1 MKILSLRLKN
11 LNALKGEWKIDF
23 TQEPFSSNG
32 LFAITGPTG
41 AGKTTL
47 LDAIC
52 LALYHETPRLGLLS
66 ASQNDLMTRNTAECL
81 AEVEFEV
88 KGVGYRAFWSQRRAR
103 NIPDGNLQSPKAEL
117 ALIEGG
123 KILCEKLNDKKEMIT
138 QLTGLDFGRFT
149 RSMMLSQGQFAA
161 FLNAKA
167 DDRAE
172 LLEELTGTDIYGLI
186 SERVYDKHKQ
196 ANIAL
201 STLQARASGIQLL
214 TDEQRQQV
222 EVQLAELTQHEQQGN
237 IEREQALTTLR
248 WFEQLTQ
255 QQTQLTNTQAQ
266 HASAESA
273 IQQAKPQLD
282 RLANSEPAEKLRPL
296 HQERERYRQESLA
309 LAQQIE
315 QLAGEQASGHTA
327 LTTLRQQE
335 EKAEQDVIQH
345 KQIQQQQELLINEQ
359 VVPLDHRIATQEQ
372 QKAQQQ
378 DEVAKMQIRLRAD
391 ENKQTQ
397 IAAEQQQAKQLLEQI
412 QAYRQQHAHHQ
423 QWGEQLP
430 LWRTQFRQL
439 RQLQDEQQKLSQKQT
454 QHAEQA
460 AALQQAAATL
470 TAQQRE
476 QQTVVDAARQQFI
489 QHDETRKNQEAHQ
502 PLAALHQR
510 FNQLIDQRAARRQ
523 LATAS
528 DQFQRLHPRKQQHF
542 ARQSEIQG
550 LINQSEILRKQQQS
564 DHEQRSQH
572 LADLETLYRQEE
584 RIVRLEA
591 ERQRLQ
597 AGEACPLCGST
608 EHPAIERYQALQPSE
623 TQKRLTARQQDVK
636 QLTTALAN
644 TTAQLASLEQQREQL
659 QQEIAQLDSEHQ
671 ILRQQWQDVSERL
684 QVNYTL
690 EQQNETSAWLTQR
703 ETEEQDIRQHITAH
717 EQLQKQWQESKDSL
731 TVAEAL
737 QRELDQKVVLNTQ
750 QQTSLNDTQADTVQ
764 SQQNTQQRLAQHTQ
778 EITQT
783 LANTSLPLP
792 EAAAQ
797 DDWLAQRDSEWQ
809 IWKAKEQDQS
819 RLIPLLATLES
830 DLQYLSHS
838 VTETTQQLQ
847 VQQQQ
852 LEQCTVLLNT
862 NQQERLALFGD
873 RQIAAVREQL
883 QRTSQQ
889 YDNALRLAQ
898 LARQQA
904 ETTLSRLTGE
914 LASTQQQY
922 EQSTH
927 QRENVTERFS
937 QALQQSAF
945 TDETTFLNALLAEQ
959 ERQTLQAWKE
969 TLYQSLQQATALH
982 QQAERELLAHQ
993 QKRPI
998 SLLEDATQ
1006 EAVQQ
1011 QLATLDETLHFT
1023 VRQQGEMQRQL
1034 NDDRQQRQNQQDL
1047 LNEIAQ
1053 SQQKYDDWS
1062 CLNTLIGSQ
1071 SGHKF
1076 RKFAQGLTLDHL
1088 VYLANLQ
1095 LSRLHGRYMLK
1106 RKPGDDLELLVVDT
1120 WQADAERDTR
1130 TLSGGESF
1138 LVSLSLALALSDLV
1152 SHKASIDSLF
1162 LDEGFG
1168 TLDAETL
1175 DIALDALDN
1184 LNASGKTIGVIS
1196 HVDAMKERIPVQIK
1210 VQKVN
1215 GLGVSKLAPQ
1225 YAV

>member
-103 NIPDGNLQSPKAEL
+103 NAPDGNLQSPKAEL
-117 ALIEGG
+117 ALIENG

-196 ANIAL
+196 ANVAL
-201 STLQARASGIQLL
+201 NTLQARASGIQLL

-222 EVQLAELTQHEQQGN
+222 EEQLAALIQQEQRGN
-237 IEREQALTTLR
+237 VEREQALTTLR

-255 QQTQLTNTQAQ
+255 QHTQLTNTQAQ
-266 HASAESA
+266 HTSAESA

-282 RLANSEPAEKLRPL
+282 RLTHSEPAEKLRPL
-296 HQERERYRQESLA
+296 HQERERYRQESLT
-309 LAQQIE
+309 LAQRIE
-315 QLAGEQASGHTA
+315 QLTEKQAAEQVTLTA
-327 LTTLRQQE
+327 LRQQE
-335 EKAEQDVIQH
+335 EKAELDVSEH
-345 KQIQQQQELLINEQ
+345 KRVRQQQEQVINEQ
-359 VVPLDHRIATQEQ
+359 VVPLDHRIATLEQ
-372 QKAQQQ
+372 QNAQQQ
-378 DEVAKMQIRLRAD
+378 DELAKTQARLHAD

-397 IAAEQQQAKQLLEQI
+397 TAAEQQQAKQQLEQI
-412 QAYRQQHAHHQ
+412 QSYRQQHAHHQ

-430 LWRTQFRQL
+430 QWRTQFRQL
-439 RQLQDEQQKLSQKQT
+439 RQLQDDQENLKQKQA
-454 QHAEQA
+454 QHTVQSAV
-460 AALQQAAATL
+460 LQQETVTL
-470 TAQQRE
+470 AAQQRE
-476 QQTVVDAARQQFI
+476 QQAVVDASRRQFM
-489 QHDETRKNQEAHQ
+489 QHDETRQQQEAHQ
-502 PLAALHQR
+502 PLSALQQQ
-510 FNQLIDQRAARRQ
+510 FNQRIDQRAERQ
-523 LATAS
+523 RLATIS
-528 DQFQRLHPRKQQHF
+528 DQFQRLHVRKQQHLTK
-542 ARQSEIQG
+542 QG
-550 LINQSEILRKQQQS
+550 EVQGHISQSEILKQQQQS
-564 DHEQRSQH
+564 EHEQLSQN
-572 LADLETLYRQEE
+572 LVYLETIYRQEE
-584 RIVRLEA
+584 HIVKLEA

-597 AGEACPLCGST
+597 AGDACPLCGST

-623 TQKRLTARQQDVK
+623 TQSRLTALQQEVN

-644 TTAQLASLEQQREQL
+644 TTAQLASLAQQQEQL
-659 QQEIAQLDSEHQ
+659 QQEIAQLDSEHHT
-671 ILRQQWQDVSERL
+671 LLQQWQDVSERL

-690 EQQNETSAWLTQR
+690 EQQDEVAVWLAQNEA
-703 ETEEQDIRQHITAH
+703 EEQAIRQQITAR
-717 EQLQKQWQESKDSL
+717 EQLQKQWQESKDLL
-731 TVAEAL
+731 TAAEAL
-737 QRELDQKVVLNTQ
+737 QRELDQKIALNTQ
-750 QQTSLNDTQADTVQ
+750 QQTALSV
-764 SQQNTQQRLAQHTQ
+764 TQQEIEQSLQNVHQQITQHTQ

-783 LANTSLPLP
+783 LATLSLVLP
-792 EAAAQ
+792 EADAQ
-797 DDWLAQRDSEWQ
+797 NDWLAQRENEWQ
-809 IWKAKEQDQS
+809 IWKTKEQEQS
-819 RLIPLLATLES
+819 RLVPLFATLES
-830 DLQYLSHS
+830 DLQHLNRS
-838 VTETTQQLQ
+838 VTEAKQQLQ
-847 VQQQQ
+847 TQQQHVEQ
-852 LEQCTVLLNT
+852 LLALLNAS
-862 NQQERLALFGD
+862 QKERLALFGD
-873 RQIAAVREQL
+873 RQIATVREQL
-883 QRTSQQ
+883 QHTSQQ
-889 YDNALRLAQ
+889 YDDALRLA
-898 LARQQA
+898 LSARQQT

-914 LASTQQQY
+914 LASTQQHY
-922 EQSTH
+922 EQSTRQH
-927 QRENVTERFS
+927 ESATERFR
-937 QALQQSAF
+937 QALQQSTFA
-945 TDETTFLNALLAEQ
+945 DEATFLNALLDEQ

-969 TLYQSLQQATALH
+969 ELYQRLQQAAALH

-993 QKRPI
+993 QKRPA
-998 SLLEDATQ
+998 SLTEDATQ

-1011 QLATLDETLHFT
+1011 QLAALDETLKANL
-1023 VRQQGEMQRQL
+1023 RQQGEFQHQL
-1034 NDDRQQRQNQQDL
+1034 ADDKQHRQNQQDL

-1053 SQQKYDDWS
+1053 SQQMYDDWS

-1106 RKPGDDLELLVVDT
+1106 RKPGDDLELLVMDT

-1196 HVDAMKERIPVQIK
+1196 HVEAMKERIPVQIK

-1215 GLGVSKLAPQ
+1215 GLGVSRLAPQ

>member
-52 LALYHETPRLGLLS
+52 LALYHRTPRLEVIS
-66 ASQNDLMTRNTAECL
+66 SNQNDLMTRNTAECL

-103 NIPDGNLQSPKAEL
+103 NAPDGNLQSPKAEL
-117 ALIEGG
+117 ALIEDG
-123 KILCEKLNDKKEMIT
+123 KILCEKITDKKDMVEQI
-138 QLTGLDFGRFT
+138 TGLDFGRFT

-196 ANIAL
+196 ANVAL
-201 STLQARASGIQLL
+201 NTLQARASGIQIL

-222 EVQLAELTQHEQQGN
+222 EEQLAELIQQEQRGN
-237 IEREQALTTLR
+237 VEREQALTTLR

-255 QQTQLTNTQAQ
+255 RQTQLTNTQAQ

-282 RLANSEPAEKLRPL
+282 RLTHSEPAEKLRPL
-296 HQERERYRQESLA
+296 HQERERCRQESFT
-309 LAQQIE
+309 LAQHIQ
-315 QLAGEQASGHTA
+315 QLTAKQTAEQATLA
-327 LTTLRQQE
+327 TLRQQE
-335 EKAEQDVIQH
+335 DKAEQDVNQH
-345 KQIQQQQELLINEQ
+345 KQVRQQQEQLINEQ
-359 VVPLDHRIATQEQ
+359 VVPLDHRIATLEQ
-372 QKAQQQ
+372 QKIQQQ
-378 DEVAKMQIRLRAD
+378 DDLAKTQARLHAD
-391 ENKQTQ
+391 ESKQTQ
-397 IAAEQQQAKQLLEQI
+397 TAAEQQQAKRHLEQI
-412 QAYRQQHAHHQ
+412 QSYRQQHAHHQ

-430 LWRTQFRQL
+430 VWRTQFRQL
-439 RQLQDEQQKLSQKQT
+439 SQLRGEQQKLEQKQA
-454 QHAEQA
+454 QHTEQA
-460 AALQQAAATL
+460 GMLQQAAETL
-470 TAQQRE
+470 TAQRRE
-476 QQTVVDAARQQFI
+476 QQKVVDAARQQFT
-489 QHDETRKNQEAHQ
+489 QHDETRQHQDAHQ
-502 PLAALHQR
+502 SLSTLHKR
-510 FNQLIDQRAARRQ
+510 FNQLIDQRTACRQ
-523 LATAS
+523 LATVS
-528 DQFQRLHPRKQQHF
+528 DQFQRLHVRKQQYLTKQGEVFEHIS
-542 ARQSEIQG
+542 QSEA
-550 LINQSEILRKQQQS
+550 LKQQQQS
-564 DHEQRSQH
+564 EYEQRSQH
-572 LADLETLYRQEE
+572 LADMETIYRQEE
-584 RIVRLEA
+584 RIVKLEA

-623 TQKRLTARQQDVK
+623 TQQRLTALQQEVNR
-636 QLTTALAN
+636 LTTALAN

-659 QQEIAQLDSEHQ
+659 QQDIVQLDSEYQ
-671 ILRQQWQDVSERL
+671 TLLQQWQDVSERL

-690 EQQNETSAWLTQR
+690 EQQDEIATWLTQC
-703 ETEEQDIRQHITAH
+703 ETEEQAIRQQITVR
-717 EQLQKQWQESKDSL
+717 EQLQRQWQESKDLL
-731 TVAEAL
+731 TAAEAL
-737 QRELDQKVVLNTQ
+737 QRELDQKVALNTQ
-750 QQTSLNDTQADTVQ
+750 QHTSLRVTQEETTQ
-764 SQQNTQQRLAQHTQ
+764 SLQNVHQQLTQHTQ

-783 LANTSLPLP
+783 LATMGLLLPDVG
-792 EAAAQ
+792 AQ
-797 DDWLAQRDSEWQ
+797 DGWLAQRESEWQ
-809 IWKAKEQDQS
+809 DWKSKEQEQS

-830 DLQYLSHS
+830 DLQHLHYS
-838 VTETTQQLQ
+838 VNEATQHIQTQQQ
-847 VQQQQ
+847 H
-852 LEQCTVLLNT
+852 LEQHLALLSAS
-862 NQQERLALFGD
+862 QQERQKLFGD

-889 YDNALRLAQ
+889 YDDALRLA
-898 LARQQA
+898 LSTRQQT
-904 ETTLSRLTGE
+904 ETALSRLTGE
-914 LASTQQQY
+914 LASAQQQY
-922 EQSTH
+922 EQSARQH
-927 QRENVTERFS
+927 ESATERFT
-937 QALQQSAF
+937 QTLQQSAF
-945 TDETTFLNALLAEQ
+945 GDETAFLHALLDEQ
-959 ERQTLQAWKE
+959 ERQTLQALKE
-969 TLYQSLQQATALH
+969 TLYQSLQQAAALH
-982 QQAERELLAHQ
+982 QQAEQELLAHQ
-993 QKRPI
+993 QKRPT
-998 SLLEDATQ
+998 SLTEDVTQ
-1006 EAVQQ
+1006 EAIQQ
-1011 QLATLDETLHFT
+1011 QLAALDDTLKTNL
-1023 VRQQGEMQRQL
+1023 RQQGEFQRQL
-1034 NDDRQQRQNQQDL
+1034 ADDKQQRQNQQDL

-1053 SQQKYDDWS
+1053 SQQRNDDWET
-1062 CLNTLIGSQ
+1062 LNLLIGS
-1071 SGHKF
+1071 SKGDKF

-1095 LSRLHGRYMLK
+1095 LSRLHDRYQLK
-1106 RKPGDDLELLVVDT
+1106 RKAGGELELLVMDT
-1120 WQADAERDTR
+1120 WQADAERDTK

-1196 HVDAMKERIPVQIK
+1196 HVEAMKERIPVQIK

-1215 GLGVSKLAPQ
+1215 GLGVSRLAPQ

>member
-103 NIPDGNLQSPKAEL
+103 NAPDGNLQSPKAEL
-117 ALIEGG
+117 ALIEDG

-196 ANIAL
+196 ANVAL
-201 STLQARASGIQLL
+201 NTLQARASGIQLL

-222 EVQLAELTQHEQQGN
+222 AEQLAELIQQEQRGN

-255 QQTQLTNTQAQ
+255 RQTQLTNTQAQ

-282 RLANSEPAEKLRPL
+282 RLTHSEPAEKLRPL
-296 HQERERYRQESLA
+296 HQERERCRQESFT
-309 LAQQIE
+309 LAQHIQ
-315 QLAGEQASGHTA
+315 QLTAKQTAEQATLA
-327 LTTLRQQE
+327 TLRQQE
-335 EKAEQDVIQH
+335 DKAEQDVNQH
-345 KQIQQQQELLINEQ
+345 KQVRQQQEQLINEQ
-359 VVPLDHRIATQEQ
+359 VVPLDHRIATLEQ
-372 QKAQQQ
+372 QKIQQQ
-378 DEVAKMQIRLRAD
+378 DDLAKTQARLHAD
-391 ENKQTQ
+391 ESKQTQ
-397 IAAEQQQAKQLLEQI
+397 TAAEQQQAKRHLEQI
-412 QAYRQQHAHHQ
+412 QSYRQQHAHHQ

-430 LWRTQFRQL
+430 VWRTQFRQL
-439 RQLQDEQQKLSQKQT
+439 SQLRGEQQKLEQKQA
-454 QHAEQA
+454 QHTEQA
-460 AALQQAAATL
+460 GMLQQAAETL
-470 TAQQRE
+470 TAQRRE
-476 QQTVVDAARQQFI
+476 QQKVVDAARQQFT
-489 QHDETRKNQEAHQ
+489 QHDETRQHQDAHQ
-502 PLAALHQR
+502 SLSTLHQR
-510 FNQLIDQRAARRQ
+510 FNQLIDQRTACRQ
-523 LATAS
+523 LATVS
-528 DQFQRLHPRKQQHF
+528 DQFQRLHVRKQQYLTKQGEVFEHIS
-542 ARQSEIQG
+542 QSEA
-550 LINQSEILRKQQQS
+550 LKQQQQS
-564 DHEQRSQH
+564 EYEQRSQH
-572 LADLETLYRQEE
+572 LADMETIYRQEE
-584 RIVRLEA
+584 RIVKLEA

-623 TQKRLTARQQDVK
+623 TQQRLTALQQEVNR
-636 QLTTALAN
+636 LTTALAN

-659 QQEIAQLDSEHQ
+659 QQDIVQLDSEYQ
-671 ILRQQWQDVSERL
+671 TLLQQWQDVSERL

-690 EQQNETSAWLTQR
+690 EQQDEIATWLTQC
-703 ETEEQDIRQHITAH
+703 ETEEQAIRQQITVR
-717 EQLQKQWQESKDSL
+717 EQLQRQWQESKDLL
-731 TVAEAL
+731 TAAEAL
-737 QRELDQKVVLNTQ
+737 QRELDQKVALNTQ
-750 QQTSLNDTQADTVQ
+750 QHTSLRVTQEETTQ
-764 SQQNTQQRLAQHTQ
+764 SLQNVHQQLTQHTQ

-783 LANTSLPLP
+783 LATMGLLLPDVG
-792 EAAAQ
+792 AQ
-797 DDWLAQRDSEWQ
+797 DGWLAQRESEWQ
-809 IWKAKEQDQS
+809 DWKSKEQEQS

-830 DLQYLSHS
+830 DLQHLHYS
-838 VTETTQQLQ
+838 VNEATQHIQTQQQ
-847 VQQQQ
+847 H
-852 LEQCTVLLNT
+852 LEQHLALLSAS
-862 NQQERLALFGD
+862 QQERQKLFGD

-889 YDNALRLAQ
+889 YDDALRLA
-898 LARQQA
+898 LSARQQT

-922 EQSTH
+922 EQSARQH
-927 QRENVTERFS
+927 ESATERFT

-945 TDETTFLNALLAEQ
+945 DDETAFLHALLDEQ
-959 ERQTLQAWKE
+959 ERQTLQALKE
-969 TLYQSLQQATALH
+969 TLYQSLQQAAALH
-982 QQAERELLAHQ
+982 QQAEQELLAHQ
-993 QKRPI
+993 QKRST
-998 SLLEDATQ
+998 SLTEDVTQ
-1006 EAVQQ
+1006 EAIQQ
-1011 QLATLDETLHFT
+1011 QLAALDDTLKTNL
-1023 VRQQGEMQRQL
+1023 RQQGEFQRQL
-1034 NDDRQQRQNQQDL
+1034 SDDRLQRQNQQDL

-1053 SQQKYDDWS
+1053 SQQRNDDWET
-1062 CLNTLIGSQ
+1062 LNLLIGS
-1071 SGHKF
+1071 SKGDKF

-1095 LSRLHGRYMLK
+1095 LSRLHDRYQLK
-1106 RKPGDDLELLVVDT
+1106 RKAGGELELLVMDT
-1120 WQADAERDTR
+1120 WQADAERDTK

-1196 HVDAMKERIPVQIK
+1196 HVEAMKERIPVQIK

-1215 GLGVSKLAPQ
+1215 GLGVSRLAPQ

>member
-88 KGVGYRAFWSQRRAR
+88 KGVGYRAFWSQRRAKNDPNR
-103 NIPDGNLQSPKAEL
+103 NLQSPKAEL
-117 ALIEGG
+117 ARIEDG

-138 QLTGLDFGRFT
+138 QITGLDFGRFT

-167 DDRAE
+167 SDRAE

-186 SERVYDKHKQ
+186 SERVYEKYNQ

-222 EVQLAELTQHEQQGN
+222 EEQLAELLQQEKQGN
-237 IEREQALTTLR
+237 AEREQVLTTLR

-255 QQTQLTNTQAQ
+255 RQAQLTNTQLQ

-282 RLANSEPAEKLRPL
+282 KLANSEPAEKLRPL
-296 HQERERYRQESLA
+296 HQERERNRQETFT

-315 QLAGEQASGHTA
+315 QLTEKQSAEQLA
-327 LTTLRQQE
+327 LATLRQQE
-335 EKAEQDVIQH
+335 EKAEQNANEH
-345 KQIQQQQELLINEQ
+345 KLERQKQELLINEQ
-359 VVPLDHRIATQEQ
+359 VVPLDHRIATLEQ
-372 QKAQQQ
+372 QKTQQQ
-378 DEVAKMQIRLRAD
+378 DELAKTQRRLQAD
-391 ENKQTQ
+391 ESKQTQ
-397 IAAEQQQAKQLLEQI
+397 IATEQQQTKQQLEQI
-412 QAYRQQHAHHQ
+412 QSYRQQHSHYQ
-423 QWGEQLP
+423 QWGELLP

-439 RQLQDEQQKLSQKQT
+439 RQLQDDQQKLNHKQA
-454 QHAEQA
+454 QHTEQSATRQQEAE
-460 AALQQAAATL
+460 TL
-470 TAQQRE
+470 AAQQRE
-476 QQTVVDAARQQFI
+476 QQAVVDTANNQFA
-489 QHDETRKNQEAHQ
+489 QHDETRKNQETQQ
-502 PLAALHQR
+502 PLSTLYQR
-510 FNQLIDQRAARRQ
+510 FNQLSDQRAARQ
-523 LATAS
+523 QFAAIS
-528 DQFQRLHPRKQQHF
+528 DQYQRLHARKQQHLTKQGEVQEHIS
-542 ARQSEIQG
+542 QSK
-550 LINQSEILRKQQQS
+550 ILKKQQQS
-564 DHEQRSQH
+564 EHEQRTQH
-572 LADLETLYRQEE
+572 LVDLETVYRQEE
-584 RIVRLEA
+584 RIVKLEA

-597 AGEACPLCGST
+597 AGDPCPLCGST

-623 TQKRLTARQQDVK
+623 TQNRLTALRQEVS

-644 TTAQLASLEQQREQL
+644 TTARLTSLEQQREQHR
-659 QQEIAQLDSEHQ
+659 QDITQLDSEHQ
-671 ILRQQWQDVSERL
+671 TLLQQWQDVSERL
-684 QVNYTL
+684 QVNYAL
-690 EQQNETSAWLTQR
+690 EQHDEVAVWFAQR
-703 ETEEQDIRQHITAH
+703 EAEEQDIRQQISVR
-717 EQLQKQWQESKDSL
+717 EQQQKRWQESKDSL
-731 TVAEAL
+731 TVSETL
-737 QRELDQKVVLNTQ
+737 LRELDQKIALNTQ
-750 QQTSLNDTQADTVQ
+750 QQTSLRVTLEEATQSLQNVR
-764 SQQNTQQRLAQHTQ
+764 QQLTQYAQ

-783 LANTSLPLP
+783 LANAGLLLP
-792 EAAAQ
+792 EDGAQ
-797 DDWLAQRDSEWQ
+797 DSWLVQRENEWQ
-809 IWKAKEQDQS
+809 DWKTKEQEQS
-819 RLIPLLATLES
+819 RLIPLLATLEN
-830 DLQYLSHS
+830 DFQHLHHS
-838 VTETTQQLQ
+838 VIEAKQQLQ
-847 VQQQQ
+847 VQRQQ
-852 LEQCTVLLNT
+852 LEQHNNT
-862 NQQERLALFGD
+862 LEISQQTRLALFGD

-889 YDNALRLAQ
+889 YDDALRLAQ
-898 LARQQA
+898 SARQQA

-914 LASTQQQY
+914 LTRTQQQY
-922 EQSTH
+922 EQSMH
-927 QRENVTERFS
+927 QRDSATERFT

-945 TDETTFLNALLAEQ
+945 ADETTFLNALLDEQ
-959 ERQTLQAWKE
+959 ERQTLQALKE
-969 TLYQSLQQATALH
+969 KLYQSLQQAAAFH
-982 QQAERELLAHQ
+982 QQAEQALVDQQ
-993 QKRPI
+993 QKRPA
-998 SLLEDATQ
+998 SLPEEATQ
-1006 EAVQQ
+1006 ESVQQ
-1011 QLATLDETLHFT
+1011 QLSDQDETLKANL
-1023 VRQQGEMQRQL
+1023 RQQGEFQRQL
-1034 NDDRQQRQNQQDL
+1034 SDDRQHRQNQQDL

-1053 SQQKYDDWS
+1053 SQQRYDDWDA
-1062 CLNTLIGSQ
+1062 LNLLIGSQ
-1071 SGHKF
+1071 NGHKF

-1088 VYLANLQ
+1088 IYLANLQ
-1095 LSRLHGRYMLK
+1095 LSRLHDRYQLK
-1106 RKPGDDLELLVVDT
+1106 RKPGGELELLVMDT
-1120 WQADAERDTR
+1120 WQADAERDTK

-1152 SHKASIDSLF
+1152 SHRASIDSLF

-1196 HVDAMKERIPVQIK
+1196 HVEAMKERIPVQIK

-1215 GLGVSKLAPQ
+1215 GLGVSRLAPQ

>member
-103 NIPDGNLQSPKAEL
+103 NVPDGNLQSPKAEL

-186 SERVYDKHKQ
+186 SEHVYDKHKQ

-222 EVQLAELTQHEQQGN
+222 EVQLAELTQQEQQGN

-248 WFEQLTQ
+248 WFEQLTR
-255 QQTQLTNTQAQ
+255 QQTQLTNTQSQ

-282 RLANSEPAEKLRPL
+282 RLANGEPAEKLRPL

-309 LAQQIE
+309 LTQQIE
-315 QLAGEQASGHTA
+315 QLSGKQASEHTA

-335 EKAEQDVIQH
+335 EKAEQGVIQH
-345 KQIQQQQELLINEQ
+345 KQVQQQQELLINEQ
-359 VVPLDHRIATQEQ
+359 VVPLDHRIATLQQ
-372 QKAQQQ
+372 QKNQQQ
-378 DEVAKMQIRLRAD
+378 DELAKTQLRLQAD
-391 ENKQTQ
+391 ESKQTQ
-397 IAAEQQQAKQLLEQI
+397 IAAQQQQAKQLLEQI

-430 LWRTQFRQL
+430 LWRTQFLQL

-454 QHAEQA
+454 QHTEQA
-460 AALQQAAATL
+460 AALQQEAATL

-489 QHDETRKNQEAHQ
+489 QHDEMRKNQEAHQ
-502 PLAALHQR
+502 PLAALRQR
-510 FNQLIDQRAARRQ
+510 FNQLIDQQATRRQ

-528 DQFQRLHPRKQQHF
+528 DQFQRLHTRKQQHL
-542 ARQSEIQG
+542 ARQDEIQG
-550 LINQSEILRKQQQS
+550 HISQSEILRKQQQS

-572 LADLETLYRQEE
+572 LADLEMLYRQEE
-584 RIVRLEA
+584 RIVKLEA

-636 QLTTALAN
+636 QLTMALAN
-644 TTAQLASLEQQREQL
+644 TTAQLASLGQQRELL

-671 ILRQQWQDVSERL
+671 TLLQQWQDVSERL

-690 EQQNETSAWLTQR
+690 EQQNETAAWLTQR

-737 QRELDQKVVLNTQ
+737 QRELDQKTVLNTQ
-750 QQTSLNDTQADTVQ
+750 QRTSLNDMQADTLQ

-783 LANTSLPLP
+783 LANTNLPLP
-792 EAAAQ
+792 EATAQ

-809 IWKAKEQDQS
+809 IWKTKEQDQS
-819 RLIPLLATLES
+819 RLIPRLATLES

-847 VQQQQ
+847 AQQQQ
-852 LEQCTVLLNT
+852 LEQRTALLNT
-862 NQQERLALFGD
+862 NQQERLTLFGD

-914 LASTQQQY
+914 LTRTQQQY
-922 EQSTH
+922 EQSMH
-927 QRENVTERFS
+927 QRDSATDRFT

-945 TDETTFLNALLAEQ
+945 ADETTFLNALLAEQ
-959 ERQTLQAWKE
+959 ERQTLQVWKE
-969 TLYQSLQQATALH
+969 KLYQSLQQAAALH

-993 QKRPI
+993 QKRPT

-1023 VRQQGEMQRQL
+1023 VRQQGEIQRQL

>member
-52 LALYHETPRLGLLS
+52 LALYHETPRLGQLS
-66 ASQNDLMTRNTAECL
+66 ATNNDLMTRNTAECL

-103 NIPDGNLQSPKAEL
+103 NAPDGNLQAPKAEL
-117 ALIEGG
+117 ALIESG
-123 KILCEKLNDKKEMIT
+123 KILCEKLNDKKDMIT

-167 DDRAE
+167 SDRAE

-186 SERVYDKHKQ
+186 SERVYEKYNQ

-222 EVQLAELTQHEQQGN
+222 ETQLAELLQQEQQGN
-237 IEREQALTTLR
+237 AEREQVLTMLR

-255 QQTQLTNTQAQ
+255 RQTQLTSTQLQ

-282 RLANSEPAEKLRPL
+282 KLANSEPAEKLRPL
-296 HQERERYRQESLA
+296 HQEKERYRQESLT

-315 QLAGEQASGHTA
+315 QLTEKQGAEQLA
-327 LTTLRQQE
+327 LATLRQQE
-335 EKAEQDVIQH
+335 EKAEQNANEH
-345 KQIQQQQELLINEQ
+345 KRERQKQELLINEQ
-359 VVPLDHRIATQEQ
+359 VVPLDHRIATLEQ
-372 QKAQQQ
+372 QKTQQQ
-378 DEVAKMQIRLRAD
+378 DELAKTQRRLQAD
-391 ENKQTQ
+391 ESKQTQ
-397 IAAEQQQAKQLLEQI
+397 IAAEQQQAKQQIEQI
-412 QAYRQQHAHHQ
+412 QSYRQQHAHHQ

-439 RQLQDEQQKLSQKQT
+439 RQLNDEQQKLSQKQI
-454 QHAEQA
+454 QHTEQST
-460 AALQQAAATL
+460 ALQQEAATL

-476 QQTVVDAARQQFI
+476 QQTVVDAARELFTL
-489 QHDETRKNQEAHQ
+489 HDEARKNQETQQ
-502 PLAALHQR
+502 PLSALHQR
-510 FNQLIDQRAARRQ
+510 FNQLSDQRTVRQQ
-523 LATAS
+523 LATIS
-528 DQFQRLHPRKQQHF
+528 DQYQRLHARQQQHL
-542 ARQSEIQG
+542 AKQDEIQG
-550 LINQSEILRKQQQS
+550 HTSQSEILKKQQQS
-564 DHEQRSQH
+564 EHEQRTQH
-572 LADLETLYRQEE
+572 LDDLETVYRQEE
-584 RIVRLEA
+584 RIVKLEA

-597 AGEACPLCGST
+597 AGDPCPLCGST

-623 TQKRLTARQQDVK
+623 TQNRLTALRQEVS

-644 TTAQLASLEQQREQL
+644 TTARLTSLEQQREQL
-659 QQEIAQLDSEHQ
+659 QQDIAQNDGEHQ
-671 ILRQQWQDVSERL
+671 TLLQQWQDVSERL

-690 EQQNETSAWLTQR
+690 EEQDKIAAWFAQR
-703 ETEEQDIRQHITAH
+703 EVEEQDIRQQISVR
-717 EQLQKQWQESKDSL
+717 EQEQKRWQESKDSL
-731 TVAEAL
+731 TASETL
-737 QRELDQKVVLNTQ
+737 LRELDQKIALNAQ
-750 QQTSLNDTQADTVQ
+750 QQTSLRVTQEEIAQ
-764 SQQNTQQRLAQHTQ
+764 SLQNVRQQLTQFAQ

-783 LANTSLPLP
+783 LANAGLLLP
-792 EAAAQ
+792 EDGAQ
-797 DDWLAQRDSEWQ
+797 DSWLVQRESEWQ
-809 IWKAKEQDQS
+809 DWKTKEQEQS

-830 DLQYLSHS
+830 DFQHLNHS
-838 VTETTQQLQ
+838 VTEAKQLLQ
-847 VQQQQ
+847 TQQQQ
-852 LEQCTVLLNT
+852 LEQHLALLNAS
-862 NQQERLALFGD
+862 QQERLALFGD
-873 RQIAAVREQL
+873 RQIATVREQL

-889 YDNALRLAQ
+889 YDDALRLA
-898 LARQQA
+898 LSARQQT

-914 LASTQQQY
+914 LTRTQQQY
-922 EQSTH
+922 EQSMH
-927 QRENVTERFS
+927 QRDSATERFT

-945 TDETTFLNALLAEQ
+945 ADEAAFLNALLDEQ
-959 ERQTLQAWKE
+959 ERQTLQALKE
-969 TLYQSLQQATALH
+969 KLYQSLQQAAVLH
-982 QQAERELLAHQ
+982 QQAEQALLEQQ
-993 QKRPI
+993 QKRPDP
-998 SLLEDATQ
+998 LPEEATQ
-1006 EAVQQ
+1006 TSIQQ
-1011 QLATLDETLHFT
+1011 QLSEQDETLKANL
-1023 VRQQGEMQRQL
+1023 RQQGECQRQL
-1034 NDDRQQRQNQQDL
+1034 SDDRQQRQNQHAL

-1053 SQQKYDDWS
+1053 SQKMCDDWDT
-1062 CLNTLIGSQ
+1062 LNSLIGSQ
-1071 SGHKF
+1071 NGHKF

-1088 VYLANLQ
+1088 IYLANIQ
-1095 LSRLHGRYMLK
+1095 LSRLHDRYQLK
-1106 RKPGDDLELLVVDT
+1106 RKPGGELELLVMDT
-1120 WQADAERDTR
+1120 WQADAERDTK

-1152 SHKASIDSLF
+1152 SHRASIDSLF

-1196 HVDAMKERIPVQIK
+1196 HVEAMKERIPVQIK

-1215 GLGVSKLAPQ
+1215 GLGVSRLAPQ

>member
-103 NIPDGNLQSPKAEL
+103 NVPDGNLQSPKAEL
-117 ALIEGG
+117 ALIEDG

-186 SERVYDKHKQ
+186 SERVYEKHKQ
-196 ANIAL
+196 ASVAL

-222 EVQLAELTQHEQQGN
+222 EEQLAELVQQEQRGN
-237 IEREQALTTLR
+237 VEREQALTTLR

-255 QQTQLTNTQAQ
+255 RQTQLANTQTL
-266 HASAESA
+266 HTSAESA

-282 RLANSEPAEKLRPL
+282 KLASSAPAEKLRQL
-296 HQERERYRQESLA
+296 HQERERYRQESLV
-309 LAQQIE
+309 LAQHIE
-315 QLAGEQASGHTA
+315 QLTAKQAAEQTA
-327 LTTLRQQE
+327 LATLRQQE
-335 EKAEQDVIQH
+335 EKAEQDVNGH
-345 KQIQQQQELLINEQ
+345 KQVRQQQELLINEQ
-359 VVPLDHRIATQEQ
+359 VVPLDHYIATLVEQ
-372 QKAQQQ
+372 QAQQQ
-378 DEVAKMQIRLRAD
+378 EELAKIQVRLHAD
-391 ENKQTQ
+391 ESKQTQ
-397 IAAEQQQAKQLLEQI
+397 IAAEQRQAKQQLEQI
-412 QAYRQQHAHHQ
+412 QSYRQQHAHYQ
-423 QWGEQLP
+423 QWGEWLP
-430 LWRTQFRQL
+430 QWRAEFRQL
-439 RQLQDEQQKLSQKQT
+439 RQFQDEQRKLEQKQT
-454 QHAEQA
+454 LHTQEST
-460 AALQQAAATL
+460 ALQQAAETL
-470 TAQQRE
+470 ETQQRE
-476 QQTVVDAARQQFI
+476 QQNVVDAARQQFT
-489 QHDETRKNQEAHQ
+489 QHDEARQHQDAHQ
-502 PLAALHQR
+502 SLSTLYQR
-510 FNQLIDQRAARRQ
+510 FNQLMDQQTTCRQ
-523 LATAS
+523 FATVS
-528 DQFQRLHPRKQQHF
+528 DQFQRLQVRQQQNLAKQV
-542 ARQSEIQG
+542 EIQG
-550 LINQSEILRKQQQS
+550 HIDQSQILRKQQQS
-564 DHEQRSQH
+564 EHEQRSQH
-572 LADLETLYRQEE
+572 LADLETVYRQEE
-584 RIVRLEA
+584 RIVKLEA

-623 TQKRLTARQQDVK
+623 TQQRLTTLQQEVN

-644 TTAQLASLEQQREQL
+644 TTAQLASLEQQRVQL
-659 QQEIAQLDSEHQ
+659 QQDIVQLDSEHQ
-671 ILRQQWQDVSERL
+671 TLLQQWQDVSERL
-684 QVNYTL
+684 QVNYSL
-690 EQQNETSAWLTQR
+690 EQQDDITAWLTQR
-703 ETEEQDIRQHITAH
+703 EAEEQAIRQQIALR
-717 EQLQKQWQESKDSL
+717 EQRQKQWQESKDLL
-731 TVAEAL
+731 TAAESL
-737 QRELDQKVVLNTQ
+737 QRELDQKIALNVQ
-750 QQTSLNDTQADTVQ
+750 QHTSLRVIQEEITQSLQHVH
-764 SQQNTQQRLAQHTQ
+764 QQLPQHTQ
-778 EITQT
+778 EMTQT
-783 LANTSLPLP
+783 LATVGLLLPD
-792 EAAAQ
+792 ADAQ
-797 DDWLAQRDSEWQ
+797 DGWLAQRENEWQ
-809 IWKAKEQDQS
+809 DWKAKEQEQS
-819 RLIPLLATLES
+819 RLIPLLATLDS
-830 DLQYLSHS
+830 DLQHLHHS
-838 VTETTQQLQ
+838 VTEARQLIQ
-847 VQQQQ
+847 TQQQQ
-852 LEQCTVLLNT
+852 LAQHLARLNT
-862 NQQERLALFGD
+862 SQQERLALFGN
-873 RQIAAVREQL
+873 RQIADVREQL

-889 YDNALRLAQ
+889 YDDALRLAQ
-898 LARQQA
+898 SARQQT

-914 LASTQQQY
+914 LASKQQQC
-922 EQSTH
+922 EQNSR
-927 QRENVTERFS
+927 QYQNATERFT
-937 QALQQSAF
+937 QALQQSTFA
-945 TDETTFLNALLAEQ
+945 DETTFLNALLDEQ
-959 ERQTLQAWKE
+959 ERQTLQALKE
-969 TLYQSLQQATALH
+969 TLYQSLQQAAALQ
-982 QQAERELLAHQ
+982 QQAEGELLAHQ
-993 QKRPI
+993 QQRPA
-998 SLLEDATQ
+998 SLTEEATQ
-1006 EAVQQ
+1006 EAIQQ
-1011 QLATLDETLHFT
+1011 QVAALDDTLKTNL
-1023 VRQQGEMQRQL
+1023 RQQGEFQRQL
-1034 NDDRQQRQNQQDL
+1034 ADDKQQRQNQQAL

-1053 SQQKYDDWS
+1053 SQQKNDDWET
-1062 CLNTLIGSQ
+1062 LNSLIGS
-1071 SGHKF
+1071 SKGDKF

-1095 LSRLHGRYMLK
+1095 LSRLHDRYQLK
-1106 RKPGDDLELLVVDT
+1106 RKPGGELELLVMDT
-1120 WQADAERDTR
+1120 WQADAERDTK

-1196 HVDAMKERIPVQIK
+1196 HVEAMKERIPVQIK

-1215 GLGVSKLAPQ
+1215 GLGVSRLAPQ

>member
-11 LNALKGEWKIDF
+11 LNALKGEWKIEF

-103 NIPDGNLQSPKAEL
+103 NVPDGNLQSPKAEL
-117 ALIEGG
+117 ALIEDG

-196 ANIAL
+196 ANVAL
-201 STLQARASGIQLL
+201 NTLQARASGIQLL

-222 EVQLAELTQHEQQGN
+222 EAQLAELIQQELRGN
-237 IEREQALTTLR
+237 VEREQALTTLR

-255 QQTQLTNTQAQ
+255 RQTQLTNTQAQ

-273 IQQAKPQLD
+273 IQQARPQLD
-282 RLANSEPAEKLRPL
+282 KLANSEPAEKLRPL

-309 LAQQIE
+309 LAQHIQ
-315 QLAGEQASGHTA
+315 QLTAKQTAEQAA

-335 EKAEQDVIQH
+335 EKAEQDVNEH
-345 KQIQQQQELLINEQ
+345 KQIRQQQEQLINEQ
-359 VVPLDHRIATQEQ
+359 VVPLDHRIATLVQ
-372 QKAQQQ
+372 QKIQQQ
-378 DEVAKMQIRLRAD
+378 DDLAKAQARLHAD

-397 IAAEQQQAKQLLEQI
+397 TAAEQQQAKRQLENI
-412 QAYRQQHAHHQ
+412 QSYRQQHAHHQ
-423 QWGEQLP
+423 QWGVQLP
-430 LWRTQFRQL
+430 VWRTQFRQL
-439 RQLQDEQQKLSQKQT
+439 SQLQGEQQKLEQKQA
-454 QHAEQA
+454 QHTEQA
-460 AALQQAAATL
+460 GTLQQAAETL
-470 TAQQRE
+470 TTQRRE
-476 QQTVVDAARQQFI
+476 QQKVVDAARQQFT
-489 QHDETRKNQEAHQ
+489 QHDETRQHQDAHQ
-502 PLAALHQR
+502 SLSTLHQR
-510 FNQLIDQRAARRQ
+510 FNQLIDQRTACRQ
-523 LATAS
+523 LATVS
-528 DQFQRLHPRKQQHF
+528 DQFQRLHVRKQQHL
-542 ARQSEIQG
+542 AKQVEIQG
-550 LINQSEILRKQQQS
+550 YIDQSDVLRKQQQS
-564 DHEQRSQH
+564 EYEQRSQH
-572 LADLETLYRQEE
+572 LADLETVYRQEE
-584 RIVRLEA
+584 RIVKLEA

-608 EHPAIERYQALQPSE
+608 EHPSIERYQALQPSE
-623 TQKRLTARQQDVK
+623 TQSRLTALQQEVNR
-636 QLTTALAN
+636 LTTTLAN
-644 TTAQLASLEQQREQL
+644 TTAQLSSLEQQREQL
-659 QQEIAQLDSEHQ
+659 QQDIAQLDSEHQ
-671 ILRQQWQDVSERL
+671 TLLQQWQDVSERL

-690 EQQNETSAWLTQR
+690 EQQNEIAAWLTQR
-703 ETEEQDIRQHITAH
+703 ETEEQAIRQQITVR
-717 EQLQKQWQESKDSL
+717 EQLQKQWQESKDLL
-731 TVAEAL
+731 TAEEAL
-737 QRELDQKVVLNTQ
+737 QRELDQKIALNTQ
-750 QQTSLNDTQADTVQ
+750 QHTSLRVTQEETTQSLQNVQ
-764 SQQNTQQRLAQHTQ
+764 QQLTQHTQ

-783 LANTSLPLP
+783 LATVGLLLP
-792 EAAAQ
+792 EVDAQ
-797 DDWLAQRDSEWQ
+797 DGWLAQRESEWQ
-809 IWKAKEQDQS
+809 DWKIKEQEQS

-830 DLQYLSHS
+830 DLQHLHHS
-838 VTETTQQLQ
+838 VNEATQHIQTQQQ
-847 VQQQQ
+847 Y
-852 LEQCTVLLNT
+852 LEQHLALLSES
-862 NQQERLALFGD
+862 QQERQKLFGD
-873 RQIAAVREQL
+873 RQIADVREQL

-889 YDNALRLAQ
+889 YDDALRLA
-898 LARQQA
+898 LSARQQT

-922 EQSTH
+922 EQSTRQH
-927 QRENVTERFS
+927 ESATERFT

-945 TDETTFLNALLAEQ
+945 GDETAFLHALLDEQ
-959 ERQTLQAWKE
+959 ERQTLQALKE
-969 TLYQSLQQATALH
+969 ALYQSMQQAAALR
-982 QQAERELLAHQ
+982 QQAEQELLAHQ
-993 QKRPI
+993 QKRPT
-998 SLLEDATQ
+998 SLTEDVTQ
-1006 EAVQQ
+1006 EVIQQ
-1011 QLATLDETLHFT
+1011 QFAALDETLKT
-1023 VRQQGEMQRQL
+1023 NLRQQGEFQRQL
-1034 NDDRQQRQNQQDL
+1034 ADDKQQRQNQQDL

-1053 SQQKYDDWS
+1053 SQQRNDDWET
-1062 CLNTLIGSQ
+1062 LNSLIGS
-1071 SGHKF
+1071 SKGDKF

-1095 LSRLHGRYMLK
+1095 LSRLHDRYQLK
-1106 RKPGDDLELLVVDT
+1106 RKPGGELELLVMDT
-1120 WQADAERDTR
+1120 WQADAERDTK

-1196 HVDAMKERIPVQIK
+1196 HVEAMKERIPVQIK

-1215 GLGVSKLAPQ
+1215 GLGVSRLAPQ

>member
-52 LALYHETPRLGLLS
+52 LALYHETPRLGQLS
-66 ASQNDLMTRNTAECL
+66 AGNNDLMTRNTAECL

-103 NIPDGNLQSPKAEL
+103 NSPDGNLQAPKAEL

-123 KILCEKLNDKKEMIT
+123 KILSEKLNDKKEMTT

-149 RSMMLSQGQFAA
+149 RSMMLSQGQFTA

-186 SERVYDKHKQ
+186 SERVYEKHKQ
-196 ANIAL
+196 ATVAL

-222 EVQLAELTQHEQQGN
+222 ETQLAELLQQEQQGN
-237 IEREQALTTLR
+237 AEREQALTTLR
-248 WFEQLTQ
+248 WFEQLTLR
-255 QQTQLTNTQAQ
+255 QTQLTNTQAQ

-282 RLANSEPAEKLRPL
+282 KLATSEPAEKLRPL
-296 HQERERYRQESLA
+296 HQERERNRQESLT
-309 LAQQIE
+309 LVQQIE
-315 QLAGEQASGHTA
+315 QLTEKQSAEQLA

-335 EKAEQDVIQH
+335 EKADQDVNGH
-345 KQIQQQQELLINEQ
+345 KQERQKQELLINEQ
-359 VVPLDHRIATQEQ
+359 VVPLDHRIATLEQ

-378 DEVAKMQIRLRAD
+378 DELEKTQRRLQTD
-391 ENKQTQ
+391 ESKQTQ
-397 IAAEQQQAKQLLEQI
+397 IAAEQQQAKQRLEQI
-412 QAYRQQHAHHQ
+412 QSYRQQHAHHQ

-439 RQLQDEQQKLSQKQT
+439 RQLQDDQQKLSQKQI
-454 QHAEQA
+454 QHTELST
-460 AALQQAAATL
+460 ALQQEATTL
-470 TAQQRE
+470 AAQQRE
-476 QQTVVDAARQQFI
+476 QQTVVEAARELFTH
-489 QHDETRKNQEAHQ
+489 HDETRKNQEAQQ
-502 PLAALHQR
+502 PLSALHQR
-510 FNQLIDQRAARRQ
+510 FNQLIDQRTVRQQ
-523 LATAS
+523 LATIS
-528 DQFQRLHPRKQQHF
+528 DQFQRLQARKQQHL
-542 ARQSEIQG
+542 ARQDEIQG
-550 LINQSEILRKQQQS
+550 HISQSEALKKQQQS
-564 DHEQRSQH
+564 EYEQRTQR
-572 LADLETLYRQEE
+572 LIDLETMCRQEE
-584 RIVRLEA
+584 RIVKLEA

-597 AGEACPLCGST
+597 AGKACPLCGST

-623 TQKRLTARQQDVK
+623 TQRRLTALQQEVS
-636 QLTTALAN
+636 QLATALAN
-644 TTAQLASLEQQREQL
+644 TTARLASLEQQREQL
-659 QQEIAQLDSEHQ
+659 QQDIAQNDGEHQ
-671 ILRQQWQDVSERL
+671 TLLQQWQDVSERL
-684 QVNYTL
+684 QVNYML
-690 EQQNETSAWLTQR
+690 EQQDAVAAWFAQR
-703 ETEEQDIRQHITAH
+703 EAEEQDIRQQISTR
-717 EQLQKQWQESKDSL
+717 EQQQKQWQESKDSL
-731 TVAEAL
+731 TNDETLLRV
-737 QRELDQKVVLNTQ
+737 LDQKIALNTQ
-750 QQTSLNDTQADTVQ
+750 QQTSLRVTLEETAQSLQSVRQQLTQYA
-764 SQQNTQQRLAQHTQ
+764 Q

-783 LANTSLPLP
+783 LANAGLILP
-792 EAAAQ
+792 EDDAQ
-797 DDWLAQRDSEWQ
+797 DGWLVERESEWQ
-809 IWKAKEQDQS
+809 DWKTKEQEQS

-830 DLQYLSHS
+830 DVQHLNHS
-838 VTETTQQLQ
+838 VTEAKQLLQ
-847 VQQQQ
+847 AQQQQ
-852 LEQCTVLLNT
+852 LEHHNNVLNT
-862 NQQERLALFGD
+862 SQQARLALFGD
-873 RQIAAVREQL
+873 RKTADVREQL

-889 YDNALRLAQ
+889 YDNTLRLAQ
-898 LARQQA
+898 SARQHA

-914 LASTQQQY
+914 LTRTQQQY
-922 EQSTH
+922 EQNTH
-927 QRENVTERFS
+927 QRDSATERFT

-945 TDETTFLNALLAEQ
+945 ADETAFLNALLDEQ
-959 ERQTLQAWKE
+959 ERQTLQALKE
-969 TLYQSLQQATALH
+969 KLYQSLQQAAALH
-982 QQAERELLAHQ
+982 QQAEQALLEQQ
-993 QKRPI
+993 QKRPT
-998 SLLEDATQ
+998 SLPEEATQ
-1006 EAVQQ
+1006 EWVQQ
-1011 QLATLDETLHFT
+1011 QLSEQDEALKTNL
-1023 VRQQGEMQRQL
+1023 RQQGEFQRQL
-1034 NDDRQQRQNQQDL
+1034 SDDRERRENQQSL

-1053 SQQKYDDWS
+1053 SQQMCDDWDA
-1062 CLNTLIGSQ
+1062 LNSLIGS
-1071 SGHKF
+1071 SKGDKF

-1088 VYLANLQ
+1088 IYLANLQ
-1095 LSRLHGRYMLK
+1095 LSRLHDRYQLK
-1106 RKPGDDLELLVVDT
+1106 RKPGGELELLVMDT
-1120 WQADAERDTR
+1120 WQADAERDTK

-1152 SHKASIDSLF
+1152 SHRASIDSLF

-1196 HVDAMKERIPVQIK
+1196 HVEAMKERIPVQIK

-1215 GLGVSKLAPQ
+1215 GLGVSRLAPQ

>member
-103 NIPDGNLQSPKAEL
+103 NAPDGNLQSPKAEL
-117 ALIEGG
+117 ALIEDG

-196 ANIAL
+196 ANVAL
-201 STLQARASGIQLL
+201 NTLQARASGIQLL

-222 EVQLAELTQHEQQGN
+222 EEQLAALIQQEQRGN
-237 IEREQALTTLR
+237 VEREQALTTLR

-255 QQTQLTNTQAQ
+255 QHTQLTSTQAQ

-282 RLANSEPAEKLRPL
+282 RLTHSEPAEKLRPL
-296 HQERERYRQESLA
+296 HQERERYRQESLT
-309 LAQQIE
+309 LAQRIE
-315 QLAGEQASGHTA
+315 QLTEKQAAEQVTLTA
-327 LTTLRQQE
+327 LRQQE
-335 EKAEQDVIQH
+335 EKAEQDVSEH
-345 KQIQQQQELLINEQ
+345 KRVRQQQEQVINEQ
-359 VVPLDHRIATQEQ
+359 VVPLDHRITTLVQ
-372 QKAQQQ
+372 QKTQQQ
-378 DEVAKMQIRLRAD
+378 DELAKTQARLHAD
-391 ENKQTQ
+391 ESKQTQ
-397 IAAEQQQAKQLLEQI
+397 TAAEQQQAKQQLEQI
-412 QAYRQQHAHHQ
+412 QSYRQQHAHHQ

-430 LWRTQFRQL
+430 QWRTQFRQL
-439 RQLQDEQQKLSQKQT
+439 RQLQDEQDKLEKKQT
-454 QHAEQA
+454 QHTAQSA
-460 AALQQAAATL
+460 VLQQEAVALA
-470 TAQQRE
+470 AQQRE
-476 QQTVVDAARQQFI
+476 QQAVVDAARQQFM
-489 QHDETRKNQEAHQ
+489 QHDETRQQQEAHQ
-502 PLAALHQR
+502 PLSALQQQ
-510 FNQLIDQRAARRQ
+510 FNQRIDQRAERQ
-523 LATAS
+523 RLATIS
-528 DQFQRLHPRKQQHF
+528 DQFQRLHVRKQQYLTK
-542 ARQSEIQG
+542 QG
-550 LINQSEILRKQQQS
+550 EVQGHISQSEILKKQQQS
-564 DHEQRSQH
+564 EYEQRSQH
-572 LADLETLYRQEE
+572 LVDLETLLRQEE
-584 RIVRLEA
+584 HIVKLEA

-623 TQKRLTARQQDVK
+623 TQSRLTALQQEVNR
-636 QLTTALAN
+636 LTTALAN

-659 QQEIAQLDSEHQ
+659 QQEIAQLDSEHHA
-671 ILRQQWQDVSERL
+671 LRQQWQDVSERL

-690 EQQNETSAWLTQR
+690 EQPDEIAAWLAQNEA
-703 ETEEQDIRQHITAH
+703 EEQDIRQQITAR
-717 EQLQKQWQESKDSL
+717 EQVQKQWQESKDLL
-731 TVAEAL
+731 TAAEVL
-737 QRELDQKVVLNTQ
+737 QRELDQKIALNTQ
-750 QQTSLNDTQADTVQ
+750 QQTSLNVTQKETEQ
-764 SQQNTQQRLAQHTQ
+764 SLQNVHQQITQHTQ

-783 LANTSLPLP
+783 LATLSLVLP
-792 EAAAQ
+792 EADAQ
-797 DDWLAQRDSEWQ
+797 NDWLGQRESEWQ
-809 IWKAKEQDQS
+809 DWKAKEQEQS
-819 RLIPLLATLES
+819 RLVPLLATLDS
-830 DLQYLSHS
+830 DLQHLNCS
-838 VTETTQQLQ
+838 VAEAKQQLQ
-847 VQQQQ
+847 AQQQQ
-852 LEQCTVLLNT
+852 LEQHLALLNT
-862 NQQERLALFGD
+862 SQQERLALFGD

-889 YDNALRLAQ
+889 YDDVLRLA
-898 LARQQA
+898 LSARQQT

-922 EQSTH
+922 EQSTRQH
-927 QRENVTERFS
+927 ENAADLFS
-937 QALQQSAF
+937 QALQQSTFA
-945 TDETTFLNALLAEQ
+945 DETTFLNALLDEQ

-969 TLYQSLQQATALH
+969 KLYQSLQQAAALH
-982 QQAERELLAHQ
+982 QQAERDLLAHQ
-993 QKRPI
+993 QKRPA
-998 SLLEDATQ
+998 SLTEDATQ

-1011 QLATLDETLHFT
+1011 QLAALDETLKT
-1023 VRQQGEMQRQL
+1023 NLRQQGEFQHQL
-1034 NDDRQQRQNQQDL
+1034 ADDRQHRQNQQDL

-1053 SQQKYDDWS
+1053 SQQMYDDWS

-1106 RKPGDDLELLVVDT
+1106 RKPGDELELLVMDT

-1196 HVDAMKERIPVQIK
+1196 HVEAMKERIPVQIK

-1215 GLGVSKLAPQ
+1215 GLGVSRLAPQ

>member
-103 NIPDGNLQSPKAEL
+103 NVPDGNLQSPKAEL
-117 ALIEGG
+117 ALIEDG

-149 RSMMLSQGQFAA
+149 RSMMLSQGQFSA

-196 ANIAL
+196 ANITL

-222 EVQLAELTQHEQQGN
+222 EEQLTALIQQEQRGN
-237 IEREQALTTLR
+237 VEREQALTTLR

-255 QQTQLTNTQAQ
+255 RQTQLTDTQTL
-266 HASAESA
+266 HTSAESA

-282 RLANSEPAEKLRPL
+282 KLASSDPAEKLRPL
-296 HQERERYRQESLA
+296 HQERERYRQESLV
-309 LAQQIE
+309 LAQHIE
-315 QLAGEQASGHTA
+315 QLTAKQAAEQTA

-335 EKAEQDVIQH
+335 EKAEQDVNGHTQVR
-345 KQIQQQQELLINEQ
+345 QQQELLINEQ
-359 VVPLDHRIATQEQ
+359 VVPLDHYIATLVQ
-372 QKAQQQ
+372 QQAQQQ
-378 DEVAKMQIRLRAD
+378 EELAKIQVRLHTDES
-391 ENKQTQ
+391 KQTQ
-397 IAAEQQQAKQLLEQI
+397 IAAEQQQAKQQLEQI
-412 QAYRQQHAHHQ
+412 QSYRQQHAHYQ
-423 QWGEQLP
+423 QWGEWLP
-430 LWRTQFRQL
+430 QWRAEFRLL
-439 RQLQDEQQKLSQKQT
+439 RQFQDEQRKLEQKQAQHT
-454 QHAEQA
+454 QEST
-460 AALQQAAATL
+460 ALQQAAEILAT
-470 TAQQRE
+470 QQRE
-476 QQTVVDAARQQFI
+476 QQNVVDAARQQFT
-489 QHDETRKNQEAHQ
+489 QHDEARQHQDAHQ
-502 PLAALHQR
+502 SLSTLHQR
-510 FNQLIDQRAARRQ
+510 FNQLMDQQTTCRQ
-523 LATAS
+523 FATVS
-528 DQFQRLHPRKQQHF
+528 DQFQRLQVRKQQHL
-542 ARQSEIQG
+542 AKQVEIQG
-550 LINQSEILRKQQQS
+550 YIDQSQILRKQQQS
-564 DHEQRSQH
+564 EHEQRSQH
-572 LADLETLYRQEE
+572 LADLETVYRQEE
-584 RIVRLEA
+584 RIVKLEA

-623 TQKRLTARQQDVK
+623 TQQRLTALQQQVN

-659 QQEIAQLDSEHQ
+659 QQDIAQFDSEHQ
-671 ILRQQWQDVSERL
+671 ILLQQWQDVSERL
-684 QVNYTL
+684 QVNYSL
-690 EQQNETSAWLTQR
+690 EQQDDITAWLTQR
-703 ETEEQDIRQHITAH
+703 EAEEQAIRQQIALR
-717 EQLQKQWQESKDSL
+717 EQRQKQWQESKDLL
-731 TVAEAL
+731 TAAEAL
-737 QRELDQKVVLNTQ
+737 QRELDQKIALNVQ
-750 QQTSLNDTQADTVQ
+750 QHTSLRVIQEEITQSLQHVH
-764 SQQNTQQRLAQHTQ
+764 QQLTQHTQ
-778 EITQT
+778 EMTQM
-783 LANTSLPLP
+783 LATVGLLLPDTG
-792 EAAAQ
+792 AQ
-797 DDWLAQRDSEWQ
+797 DDWLAQRENEWQ
-809 IWKAKEQDQS
+809 DWKAKEQEQS
-819 RLIPLLATLES
+819 RLIPLLATLDS
-830 DLQYLSHS
+830 DLQHLHHS
-838 VTETTQQLQ
+838 VTEATQHIQTQQQ
-847 VQQQQ
+847 H
-852 LEQCTVLLNT
+852 LEQHLALLSAS
-862 NQQERLALFGD
+862 QQERQKLFGD
-873 RQIAAVREQL
+873 RQIVAVREQL

-889 YDNALRLAQ
+889 YDDALRLA
-898 LARQQA
+898 LSARQQT

-914 LASTQQQY
+914 LVSKQQQC
-922 EQSTH
+922 EQNSR
-927 QRENVTERFS
+927 QYQNATERFT
-937 QALQQSAF
+937 QALQQSTF
-945 TDETTFLNALLAEQ
+945 GDETAFLHALLDEQ
-959 ERQTLQAWKE
+959 ERQTLQALKE
-969 TLYQSLQQATALH
+969 TLYQRLQQAVALH
-982 QQAERELLAHQ
+982 RQAEQELRVHQ
-993 QKRPI
+993 QQRPTY
-998 SLLEDATQ
+998 LKEDVTLEAI
-1006 EAVQQ
+1006 QQ
-1011 QLATLDETLHFT
+1011 QVAALDETLKT
-1023 VRQQGEMQRQL
+1023 NLRQQGEFQHQL
-1034 NDDRQQRQNQQDL
+1034 ADDKQQRQNQQDL
-1047 LNEIAQ
+1047 LSAIAQ
-1053 SQQKYDDWS
+1053 SQQENDDWET
-1062 CLNTLIGSQ
+1062 LNSLIGS
-1071 SGHKF
+1071 SKGDKF

-1095 LSRLHGRYMLK
+1095 LSRLHDRYQLK
-1106 RKPGDDLELLVVDT
+1106 RKPGGELELLVMDT
-1120 WQADAERDTR
+1120 WQADAERDTK

-1196 HVDAMKERIPVQIK
+1196 HVEAMKERIPVQIK

-1215 GLGVSKLAPQ
+1215 GLGVSRLAPQ

>member
-103 NIPDGNLQSPKAEL
+103 NAPDGNLQSPKAEL
-117 ALIEGG
+117 ALIEDG

-196 ANIAL
+196 ANVAL
-201 STLQARASGIQLL
+201 NTLQARASGIQLL

-222 EVQLAELTQHEQQGN
+222 EEQLAELIQQEQRGN
-237 IEREQALTTLR
+237 VEHEQALTTLR

-255 QQTQLTNTQAQ
+255 RQTQLTNTQAQ

-282 RLANSEPAEKLRPL
+282 RLTHSEPAEKLRPL
-296 HQERERYRQESLA
+296 HQERERCRQESFT
-309 LAQQIE
+309 LAQHIQ
-315 QLAGEQASGHTA
+315 QLTAKQTAEQATLA
-327 LTTLRQQE
+327 TLRQQE
-335 EKAEQDVIQH
+335 DKAEQDVNQH
-345 KQIQQQQELLINEQ
+345 KQVRQQQEQLINEQ
-359 VVPLDHRIATQEQ
+359 VVPLDHRIATLEQ
-372 QKAQQQ
+372 QKIQQQ
-378 DEVAKMQIRLRAD
+378 DDLAKTQARLHAD
-391 ENKQTQ
+391 ESKQTQ
-397 IAAEQQQAKQLLEQI
+397 TAAEQQQAKRHLEQI
-412 QAYRQQHAHHQ
+412 QSYRQQHAHHQ

-430 LWRTQFRQL
+430 VWRTQFRQL
-439 RQLQDEQQKLSQKQT
+439 SQLRGEQQKLEQKQA
-454 QHAEQA
+454 QHTEQA
-460 AALQQAAATL
+460 GMLQQAAETL
-470 TAQQRE
+470 TAQRRE
-476 QQTVVDAARQQFI
+476 QQKVVDAAHQQFT
-489 QHDETRKNQEAHQ
+489 QHDETRQHQDAHQ
-502 PLAALHQR
+502 SLSTLHQR
-510 FNQLIDQRAARRQ
+510 FNQLIDQRTACRQ
-523 LATAS
+523 LATVS
-528 DQFQRLHPRKQQHF
+528 DQFQRLHVRKQQYLTKQGEVFEHIS
-542 ARQSEIQG
+542 QSEA
-550 LINQSEILRKQQQS
+550 LKQQQQS
-564 DHEQRSQH
+564 EYEQRSQH
-572 LADLETLYRQEE
+572 LADMETIYRQEE
-584 RIVRLEA
+584 RIVKLEA

-623 TQKRLTARQQDVK
+623 TQQRLTALQQEVNR
-636 QLTTALAN
+636 LTTALAN

-659 QQEIAQLDSEHQ
+659 QQDIVQLDSEYQ
-671 ILRQQWQDVSERL
+671 TLLQQWQDVSERL

-690 EQQNETSAWLTQR
+690 EQQDEIATWLTQC
-703 ETEEQDIRQHITAH
+703 ETEEQAIRQQITVR
-717 EQLQKQWQESKDSL
+717 EQLQRQWQESKDLL
-731 TVAEAL
+731 TAAEAL
-737 QRELDQKVVLNTQ
+737 QRELDQKVALNTQ
-750 QQTSLNDTQADTVQ
+750 QHTSLRVTQEETTQ
-764 SQQNTQQRLAQHTQ
+764 SLQNVHQQLTQHTQ

-783 LANTSLPLP
+783 LATMGLLLPDVG
-792 EAAAQ
+792 AQ
-797 DDWLAQRDSEWQ
+797 DGWLAQRESEWQ
-809 IWKAKEQDQS
+809 DWKSKEQEQS

-830 DLQYLSHS
+830 DLQHLHYS
-838 VTETTQQLQ
+838 VNEATQHIQTQQQ
-847 VQQQQ
+847 H
-852 LEQCTVLLNT
+852 LEQHLALLSAS
-862 NQQERLALFGD
+862 QQERQKLFGD

-889 YDNALRLAQ
+889 YDDALRLA
-898 LARQQA
+898 LSARQQT
-904 ETTLSRLTGE
+904 ETALSRLTGE

-922 EQSTH
+922 KQSARQH
-927 QRENVTERFS
+927 ESATERFT

-945 TDETTFLNALLAEQ
+945 GDETAFLHALLDEQ
-959 ERQTLQAWKE
+959 ERQTLQALKE
-969 TLYQSLQQATALH
+969 TLYQSLQQAAALH
-982 QQAERELLAHQ
+982 QQAEQELLAHQ
-993 QKRPI
+993 QKRPT
-998 SLLEDATQ
+998 SLTEDVTQ
-1006 EAVQQ
+1006 EAIQQ
-1011 QLATLDETLHFT
+1011 QLAALDDTLKTNL
-1023 VRQQGEMQRQL
+1023 RQQGEFQRQL
-1034 NDDRQQRQNQQDL
+1034 SDDRLQRQNQQDL

-1053 SQQKYDDWS
+1053 SQQRNDDWET
-1062 CLNTLIGSQ
+1062 LNLLIGS
-1071 SGHKF
+1071 SKGDKF

-1095 LSRLHGRYMLK
+1095 LSRLHDRYQLK
-1106 RKPGDDLELLVVDT
+1106 RKAGGELELLVMDT
-1120 WQADAERDTR
+1120 WQADAERDTK

-1196 HVDAMKERIPVQIK
+1196 HVEAMKERIPVQIK

-1215 GLGVSKLAPQ
+1215 GLGVSRLAPQ

>member
-52 LALYHETPRLGLLS
+52 LALYHETPRLGQLS
-66 ASQNDLMTRNTAECL
+66 AGNNDLMTRNTAECL

-103 NIPDGNLQSPKAEL
+103 NTPEGNLQSPKAEL

-201 STLQARASGIQLL
+201 NTLQARASGIQLL

-222 EVQLAELTQHEQQGN
+222 EVQLAELLQQEQQAN
-237 IEREQALTTLR
+237 AEREQALTTLR

-255 QQTQLTNTQAQ
+255 RQAQLTNTQVQ

-282 RLANSEPAEKLRPL
+282 KLASSEPAEKLRPL
-296 HQERERYRQESLA
+296 HQEKERYRQESFA
-309 LAQQIE
+309 LSQQIE
-315 QLAGEQASGHTA
+315 QLTEKQATEQVTLTA
-327 LTTLRQQE
+327 LRQQE
-335 EKAEQDVIQH
+335 EKAEQDVSEH
-345 KQIQQQQELLINEQ
+345 KQIRQQQEQVINEQ
-359 VVPLDHRIATQEQ
+359 VVPLDHRITTLEQ
-372 QKAQQQ
+372 QKTQQQ
-378 DEVAKMQIRLRAD
+378 DELAKTQTRLHAD
-391 ENKQTQ
+391 ESKQTQ
-397 IAAEQQQAKQLLEQI
+397 TAKEQQQAKQQLEQI
-412 QAYRQQHAHHQ
+412 QFYRQQYAHHQ

-439 RQLQDEQQKLSQKQT
+439 RQIQDDQQNLKQKQA
-454 QHAEQA
+454 QHTAQS
-460 AALQQAAATL
+460 AALQQETVTL
-470 TAQQRE
+470 AAQQRE
-476 QQTVVDAARQQFI
+476 QQAVVDAARQQFT
-489 QHDETRKNQEAHQ
+489 QHDETRQHQEAHQ
-502 PLAALHQR
+502 PLSVLQHQ
-510 FNQLIDQRAARRQ
+510 FNQHIDQRAERQ
-523 LATAS
+523 RLATIS
-528 DQFQRLHPRKQQHF
+528 DQFQRLHVRKQQYLAKQDEVQEHISQS
-542 ARQSEIQG
+542 AILKKHQQSE
-550 LINQSEILRKQQQS
+550 
-564 DHEQRSQH
+564 HEQRSQH
-572 LADLETLYRQEE
+572 LVDLETVYRQEE
-584 RIVRLEA
+584 RIVKLEA

-623 TQKRLTARQQDVK
+623 TQSRLTALQQEVN

-644 TTAQLASLEQQREQL
+644 TTARLASLEQQREQHR
-659 QQEIAQLDSEHQ
+659 QDITQLDSEHQ
-671 ILRQQWQDVSERL
+671 TLLQQWQDVSERL
-684 QVNYTL
+684 QVNYIL
-690 EQQNETSAWLTQR
+690 EQQSEITAWIAQR
-703 ETEEQDIRQHITAH
+703 EAEEQNIRQQITAR
-717 EQLQKQWQESKDSL
+717 EQLQKQWQESKDLL
-731 TVAEAL
+731 TTAEASL
-737 QRELDQKVVLNTQ
+737 RGFDQKIALNTQ
-750 QQTSLNDTQADTVQ
+750 QQTSLNVTQEEIVQ
-764 SQQNTQQRLAQHTQ
+764 SLQNIQRQLEQYTQ

-783 LANTSLPLP
+783 LANAGLLLP
-792 EAAAQ
+792 ETAAQ
-797 DDWLAQRDSEWQ
+797 NSWLAQRESEWQ
-809 IWKAKEQDQS
+809 DWKAKEQEQS
-819 RLIPLLATLES
+819 RLIPLLATLDS
-830 DLQYLSHS
+830 DLQHLNHS
-838 VTETTQQLQ
+838 ITEAKQQLQ
-847 VQQQQ
+847 AQRQQ
-852 LEQCTVLLNT
+852 LEQHLALLST
-862 NQQERLALFGD
+862 SQQERLALFGG

-889 YDNALRLAQ
+889 YDDMLRLAQ
-898 LARQQA
+898 SARQQT

-922 EQSTH
+922 EQSTR
-927 QRENVTERFS
+927 QRESATERFS
-937 QALQQSAF
+937 HALQQSPFA
-945 TDETTFLNALLAEQ
+945 DETTFLNALLDEQ

-969 TLYQSLQQATALH
+969 TLYQSLQQTAALH
-982 QQAERELLAHQ
+982 QQAERDLLAHQ
-993 QKRPI
+993 QKRSTSQP
-998 SLLEDATQ
+998 EEATQ
-1006 EAVQQ
+1006 ESVQQ
-1011 QLATLDETLHFT
+1011 QLAALDETLKT
-1023 VRQQGEMQRQL
+1023 NLRQQGECQRQL
-1034 NDDRQQRQNQQDL
+1034 SDDRQQRQNQQAL

-1053 SQQKYDDWS
+1053 SQQRYDDWDT
-1062 CLNTLIGSQ
+1062 LNALIGS
-1071 SGHKF
+1071 SKGDKF

-1088 VYLANLQ
+1088 IYLANLQ
-1095 LSRLHGRYMLK
+1095 LSRLHDRYQLK
-1106 RKPGDDLELLVVDT
+1106 RKPGGELELLVMDT
-1120 WQADAERDTR
+1120 WQADAERDTK

-1138 LVSLSLALALSDLV
+1138 LVSLALALALSDLV
-1152 SHKASIDSLF
+1152 SHRASIDSLF

-1196 HVDAMKERIPVQIK
+1196 HVEAMKERIPVQIK

-1215 GLGVSKLAPQ
+1215 GLGVSRLASQ